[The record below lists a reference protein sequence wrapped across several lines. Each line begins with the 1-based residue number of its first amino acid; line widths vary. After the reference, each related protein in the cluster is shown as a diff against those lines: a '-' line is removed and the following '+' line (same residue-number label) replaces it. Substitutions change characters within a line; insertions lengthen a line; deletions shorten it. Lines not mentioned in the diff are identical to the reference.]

1 MIFRNILIVILSITF
16 FLSSCSYEKMNS
28 PAKKQFHIVEID
40 IQADRRTGFIVKKK
54 INRFSNEESSNKI
67 NIYIELNKSR
77 KIREKNMQNKVTKYH
92 LSLSAKV
99 LIKDLINNKEFKRT
113 INSSQIYDVAERYS
127 DTLNNEKS
135 ANNNLINKIVEEI
148 LEQLKIL
155 YN

>member
-1 MIFRNILIVILSITF
+1 
-16 FLSSCSYEKMNS
+16 
-28 PAKKQFHIVEID
+28 
-40 IQADRRTGFIVKKK
+40 
-54 INRFSNEESSNKI
+54 
-67 NIYIELNKSR
+67 
-77 KIREKNMQNKVTKYH
+77 MQNKVTKYH